1 MMKSINHFLNVAFVS
16 GSTFFCDNS
25 GKNTMRI
32 NFCFSDNDEIEK
44 GVKRLSRV
52 IHNEISNQ

>member
-25 GKNTMRI
+25 VKNTMRI
-32 NFCFSDNDEIEK
+32 NFSFSDNDEIEE
-44 GVKRLSRV
+44 GVKRLS
-52 IHNEISNQ
+52 